1 MTQMLAEIMEQPRVI
16 GKLLECEHEH
26 IRVLVNKARLHGVRF
41 AVIAA
46 RGTSDNA
53 AVFAK
58 YGLEAYAGI
67 PVALA
72 APSVITLYEAK
83 LNLADAMVIGI
94 SQSGEAADVQAV
106 LDCARESGALTVT
119 ITNEEQ
125 STMAKKADNL
135 LLCRAGREKALA
147 ATKTYTA
154 ELTLLGLFAATLA
167 GRDDLMTAIE
177 ELPGTIEKVIAMRDH
192 IEQAVERYA
201 HIDDCIVLGRGLN
214 QSTALEIA
222 LKLTETAQV
231 KARGFSA
238 ADFMHG
244 PIVMVRRAL
253 PTIVVAPSGR
263 AAEQMVELTRRLAGQ
278 GAEVI
283 AISDDKR
290 VLELGR
296 TPLSLPAVRHEIMSP
311 FTAIT
316 IGQLFANYLTVTRGL
331 NPDIVPGLNK
341 VTVTR

>member
-16 GKLLECEHEH
+16 GKLLECEYEH
-26 IRVLVNKARLHGVRF
+26 IRELVNKVRSRRIRF
-41 AVIAA
+41 TVIAA
-46 RGTSDNA
+46 RGTSDHA

-58 YGLEAYAGI
+58 YALEAYTGI

-72 APSVITLYEAK
+72 APSVVTLYEAR
-83 LNLADAMVIGI
+83 LDLADALVIGI

-125 STMAKKADNL
+125 SSMARQTDNL

-154 ELTLLGLFAATLA
+154 ELTLLGLFAAQLA
-167 GRDDLMTAIE
+167 GRDDLTAAIE
-177 ELPGTIEKVIAMRDH
+177 ELPAAVECVISARERFEK
-192 IEQAVERYA
+192 AVERYT
-201 HIDDCIVLGRGLN
+201 HIDDCLVLGRGLN

-231 KARGFSA
+231 NAKGFSI

-253 PTIVVAPSGR
+253 PAIVVAPSGR
-263 AAEQMVELTRRLAGQ
+263 ASDQMIEMTRRLSEG
-278 GAEVI
+278 GAEVV
-283 AISDDKR
+283 ALSDDER

-296 TPLSLPAVRHEIMSP
+296 TALALPAVRHEIMSP
-311 FTAIT
+311 FTAVT
-316 IGQLFANYLTVTRGL
+316 AGQLFANYLTVTRGL